1 MRTLYALLLVVVA
14 TQIGVA
20 QKMSQKQ
27 WIEDLTFI
35 QEELPKH
42 HVNLFHSISKT
53 DYNNQFKILKAKV
66 GSLNPEVILW
76 EINKIIASIQDSY
89 TMLQFSIKK
98 NLPLGIQWFKDGYYI
113 TAINRQNEAFMA
125 GKILSINSIPVK
137 EIEAKIAKVLYA
149 PNEASKKLL
158 VANIIKNVSLLS
170 YIEVAKG
177 NSVELHIKK
186 TDNKT
191 EKLTVS
197 FNPSQRGRGQMAF
210 AIPEEI
216 PLYKQNSRAWF
227 WNSTLNDETLYLKYN
242 VSNSREALL
251 KTSQLTNA
259 SQRQIESIPSFNGFI
274 KAVINKLNKNNFKKI
289 VFDLR
294 GNNGGEAQQGTNLL
308 KAIQDTPFMQNG
320 GKVITLI
327 DASVYAS
334 AVNNTLESKQL
345 LNATIIGEATSGSPN
360 HFGNVDVLELP
371 NSKLRLQYSTKYYQ
385 LSKKDE
391 NTITPDVMVPTSIQD
406 FVTGKD
412 PVLEKALSL

>member
-1 MRTLYALLLVVVA
+1 MRTLYALLLVLVA
-14 TQIGVA
+14 AQIGVA

-27 WIEDLTFI
+27 WIEDLTYI

-42 HVNLFHSISKT
+42 HINLFHSISEA
-53 DYNNQFKILKAKV
+53 DYNNQFQVLKAKV

-76 EINKIIASIQDSY
+76 ETNKIIASIQDSY

-98 NLPLGIQWFKDGYYI
+98 NLPLGIHWFKDGYYI
-113 TAINRQNEAFMA
+113 TAINRQSEAFMA
-125 GKILSINSIPVK
+125 GKILSINGIPVK

-158 VANIIKNVSLLS
+158 VANIIKNVSLLN
-170 YIEVAKG
+170 YIEVAEG

-186 TDNKT
+186 ADNKT
-191 EKLTVS
+191 DKLTLN

-210 AIPEEI
+210 AMPEEI

-274 KAVINKLNKNNFKKI
+274 KAVIDKMNKSNFKKI

-294 GNNGGEAQQGTNLL
+294 GNNGGEAQQGTDLL
-308 KAIQDTPFMQNG
+308 KAIQDTPFMKNG

-385 LSKKDE
+385 LSKKGE

-412 PVLEKALSL
+412 PVLEKALAL